1 MNDAARLAAHR
12 EAETEGSITPAQSR
26 AFPVDDH
33 ARPWSMHRD
42 DNGAYFVRD
51 ADGLIVA
58 NCLSQRDA
66 RIITFS
72 PELGGLALQFCED
85 FDRALTRVGL

>member
-1 MNDAARLAAHR
+1 MNDTARLAAHR
-12 EAETEGSITPAQSR
+12 EVETEGATTPAQARS
-26 AFPVDDH
+26 FPVDDH

-42 DNGAYFVRD
+42 ENGAYFVLD
-51 ADGLIVA
+51 ANGLIVA

-66 RIITFS
+66 RCITFG
-72 PELGGLALQFCED
+72 PEIGGLALQFCED

>member
-1 MNDAARLAAHR
+1 MNDTARLAAHR
-12 EAETEGSITPAQSR
+12 ELETEGSTTPAQAR

-33 ARPWSMHRD
+33 ARPWTMHRD
-42 DNGAYFVRD
+42 HEGAYFVRD
-51 ADGLIVA
+51 ADGLLVA
-58 NCLSQRDA
+58 NGLSQRDA
-66 RIITFS
+66 RIITFA